1 MSIKTVTS
9 NTTFWQ
15 SLTLRPYGHQLLSS
29 SGSFWLS
36 IACVLMT
43 AVVIIEGVAWG
54 YFGSSMSAQ

>member
-1 MSIKTVTS
+1 MNVSTVSPKTS
-9 NTTFWQ
+9 TFWQ
-15 SLTLRPYGHQLLSS
+15 NLTLRYGHHLLTA
-29 SGSFWLS
+29 SGSFWLA